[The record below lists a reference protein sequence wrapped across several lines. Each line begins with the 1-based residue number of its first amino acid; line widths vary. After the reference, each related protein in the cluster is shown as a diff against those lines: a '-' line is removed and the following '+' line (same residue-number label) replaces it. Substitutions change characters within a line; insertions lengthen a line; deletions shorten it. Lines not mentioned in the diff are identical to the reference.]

1 MMNPYEQIGVVST
14 ELLLPAPEVNPVT
27 WAVLASDKH
36 ASEPAWWA
44 ETRLEVGNAT
54 STLQLV
60 LPDCDLPQAAQR
72 IPVIHQTMERYLSEG
87 VLRQAVADGMMLTE
101 RYTAFGARVGL
112 VCAVD
117 LEQYDAAPGSSAPVR
132 PAEEIMPQWLTA
144 RMQLRQGAA
153 LETSHVVLMMDDP
166 METVV
171 EPLYERRDSL
181 RLCYD
186 FPLMRGGGHLRGWAV
201 DSPEDKAAV
210 FQALAA
216 LRMQQTQQGAPL
228 FAVGDGNHS
237 LAAAKACWEALKK
250 TLTPAQAAVHPARY
264 ALAEIENIHD
274 DVLTFEP
281 IHRLLS
287 GMNGNALMQ
296 DWTYYCE
303 LHQMDLSEV
312 TEQGDTEQSMRVLY
326 GGNEVLAAIS
336 KPEAGVAVRTLQ
348 CYLDDLMKRV
358 PGLRLDFIHGEEQL
372 RSLCGSD
379 MDQVG
384 FLMPGLSKQDF
395 FPALAQA
402 GMFPQKS
409 FSMGDAHEKRYY
421 MECRRIR

>member
-1 MMNPYEQIGVVST
+1 MELYRQVGVAPT
-14 ELLLPAPEVNPVT
+14 ELLLPAPEVNPGT
-27 WAVLASDKH
+27 WAVLACDQH
-36 ASEPAWWA
+36 TSEPEWWA
-44 ETRLEVGNAT
+44 ETRLEIGQAP

-60 LPDCDLPQAAQR
+60 LPECELSQLAQR
-72 IPVIHQTMERYLSEG
+72 VPVIHQTMEDYLRRG
-87 VLRQAVADGMMLTE
+87 VLRTAVADGMMLTE

-117 LEQYDAAPGSSAPVR
+117 LEQYDPTPGSGAPVR
-132 PAEEIMPQWLTA
+132 PTEETIPQRLPA
-144 RMQLRQGAA
+144 RMQIRQGAA
-153 LETSHVVLMMDDP
+153 LETSHVLLLMDDP

-171 EPLYERRDSL
+171 EPLYEQRERL

-201 DSPEDKAAV
+201 ESPEDKAAV

-216 LRMQQTQQGAPL
+216 LKAQQDRQGAPL

-281 IHRLLS
+281 IHRFLT

-303 LHQMDLSEV
+303 LHHMDLSEV
-312 TEQGDTEQSMRVLY
+312 TEPEDAEQSMRVLY

-336 KPEAGVAVRTLQ
+336 KPEAGMAVQTLQ
-348 CYLDDLMKRV
+348 RYLDGLMGRV
-358 PGLRLDFIHGEEQL
+358 PGLQLDYIHGEETL
-372 RSLCGSD
+372 RMLCGSATD
-379 MDQVG
+379 RVG
-384 FLMPGLSKQDF
+384 FLLPGMSKQEF
-395 FPALAQA
+395 FPALAQV
-402 GMFPQKS
+402 GVFPRKT
-409 FSMGDAHEKRYY
+409 FSMGAAHEKRYY